1 MVIINLKR
9 QGQMLNVLLE
19 NEFGRIELYELADG
33 LQALQFFHQKGQGSI
48 SLYGGQVLSWQP
60 EGQQPVFWLSD
71 TSHYSTG
78 KAIRAGV
85 PLCWPWFGGEVKL
98 PNGELSKVSNHGFA
112 RQSEWKVDDIEIS
125 ASTVEVTLSLTGKD
139 CSPYWPAAFELKQT
153 LIFNESFQQTLIM
166 TNLSEQTVEYT
177 GALHSYFCVGNPQ
190 KTDIPMLNDVLYD
203 DKINGCND
211 QKSTLKHCMGPID
224 RIYHNNDN
232 MFIVDH
238 EWQRKIEVISQGCQD
253 WVLWNP
259 GKGAEDML
267 DVHAQGEHEF
277 VCLEAANTDWQQI
290 TSQSSVSIG
299 QTIKLHAL

>member
-1 MVIINLKR
+1 MAIINLKR

-153 LIFNESFQQTLIM
+153 
-166 TNLSEQTVEYT
+166 
-177 GALHSYFCVGNPQ
+177 
-190 KTDIPMLNDVLYD
+190 DIPMLNDVLYD